1 MLGKAVNVLKTGDV
15 VNAGKTTI
23 ILDAMKMENILKSDY
38 KAKVLEIFIEKGQ
51 AVSADQNLIKIQQ
64 LNQNKRYISFKT
76 SSTLSLKIIL

>member
-1 MLGKAVNVLKTGDV
+1 MENAPSPPIKKSELIFLVLLVNVLVKIGDV
-15 VNAGKTTI
+15 VNAGETII

-64 LNQNKRYISFKT
+64 LN
-76 SSTLSLKIIL
+76 